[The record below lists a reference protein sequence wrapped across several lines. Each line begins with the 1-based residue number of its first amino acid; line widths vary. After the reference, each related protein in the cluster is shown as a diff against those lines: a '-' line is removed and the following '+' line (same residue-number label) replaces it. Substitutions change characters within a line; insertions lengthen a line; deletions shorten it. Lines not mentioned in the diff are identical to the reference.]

1 MKVRWLR
8 LCALA
13 VLMCASFSFAQ
24 TQLQTLPMPAQLGLA
39 DRTPLWSA
47 LQTLP
52 DADAKF
58 TADTAAAEMAQ
69 QALTG
74 RAQTLPSQDH
84 AYGGWIPYPY
94 WAQMRLV
101 NRNAMQQSWVVT
113 FESPTQDEINLWQ
126 RTQQNNTQ
134 VWQRLPEID
143 EGYSNFGSGQ
153 LFPVWRV
160 TLAAGEERM
169 FLIRLDGHNKMRFP
183 IYAMRDDAFTLQQ
196 RGLSFGIGFVL
207 AIPLVVMLFVLTL
220 IRSAADKSVPLFLVM
235 VFAEFVGAN
244 WISGQLHA
252 SLPWLSRELCG
263 WIGLGGYA
271 LLLGLSSIHA
281 QVFLQTRQQSPKAHV
296 LLGALAAWWLLILP
310 LFAYLQPDAAR
321 LALLLSGIAHAL
333 ILLVLACQG
342 YLRNKLADAKTYLAI
357 FVAVWLV
364 YLGSGV
370 FYLLYRTLALP
381 VYSTLMVNF
390 VQGSLVAALLGCAVS
405 VQVVRRKNQIEQ
417 AAERALDRNHLY
429 TAAHHD
435 LWQPIQSIGLQVAAL
450 EGLAGA
456 NPEQAQKYHRGIQSA
471 VNHVHD
477 FVDGLRHIDMPP
489 SLQEVDLDALLQ
501 PLVDE
506 CRMLAM
512 QKHISLTVR
521 PSHLAISTDPALL
534 QRIIRNLFSNA
545 IRYTNAGG
553 RVVVGVRR
561 ERGQVW
567 LMVYDN
573 GIGMTDVQAAACFE
587 AFARFG
593 DTSRVPEGMGIGLYS
608 VKRIAQRLG
617 LPTRLKSRIG
627 KGTSIGLG
635 LILINSLQNP
645 LQM

>member
-1 MKVRWLR
+1 MKARLLR
-8 LCALA
+8 LMACAAL
-13 VLMCASFSFAQ
+13 LYASLSFGQ
-24 TQLQTLPMPAQLGLA
+24 TPAQLGLE
-39 DRTPLWSA
+39 DRTPLWIA

-52 DADAKF
+52 DAKGQF
-58 TADTAAAEMAQ
+58 TVDTAAAAMAQ
-69 QALTG
+69 QTVTG
-74 RAQTLPSQDH
+74 NAETLPSQDH

-101 NRNAMQQSWVVT
+101 NNSAVQQSWVVT
-113 FESPTQDEINLWQ
+113 FESPTQDGINLWQ
-126 RTQQNNTQ
+126 STLQSSTQI
-134 VWQRLPEID
+134 WQRIAELD
-143 EGYSNFGSGQ
+143 EGCTGLGTGQ
-153 LFPVWRV
+153 LFPTWRV
-160 TLAAGEERM
+160 TLAAGEERS

-183 IYAMRDDAFTLQQ
+183 LFAMRDDAFALQQ

-220 IRSAADKSVPLFLVM
+220 FRSAADKSVPLFLVM

-271 LLLGLSSIHA
+271 LLLGFSSIHA
-281 QVFLQTRQQSPKAHV
+281 QVFLQTRQQNPTAHA
-296 LLGALAAWWLLILP
+296 LLGALAVGWLFFLP
-310 LFAYLQPDAAR
+310 LFAYLRPEAAR
-321 LALLLSGIAHAL
+321 LSLLLGGIAHAL

-342 YLRNKLADAKTYLAI
+342 YRRNKLADAKTYLAI

-370 FYLLYRTLALP
+370 FYLLYRMLALP
-381 VYSTLMVNF
+381 VYSTLMINF

-405 VQVVRRKNQIEQ
+405 VQVVRRKNQVEQ
-417 AAERALDRNHLY
+417 AAERALDRNQLY
-429 TAAHHD
+429 AAAHHD

-450 EGLAGA
+450 EGLAGS
-456 NPEQAQKYHRGIQSA
+456 NPELARQYQRSIHSA

-477 FVDGLRHIDMPP
+477 FVEGLLHIDMPP
-489 SLQEVDLDALLQ
+489 NLKEVDLDALLE

-506 CRMLAM
+506 CRLLAA
-512 QKHISLTVR
+512 QKYISFTVR
-521 PSHLAISTDPALL
+521 PSHLSISTDPALL
-534 QRIIRNLFSNA
+534 QRIVRNLLSNA
-545 IRYTNAGG
+545 SRYTNAGG
-553 RVVVGVRR
+553 RILIGVRH
-561 ERGQVW
+561 ERGQLW

-573 GIGMTDVQAAACFE
+573 GIGMTDAQAGASFE

-608 VKRIAQRLG
+608 VKRMAQQLD
-617 LPTRLKSRIG
+617 LPTRMSSRLR
-627 KGTSIGLG
+627 KGTAIGIGL
-635 LILINSLQNP
+635 IPTHSL
-645 LQM
+645 